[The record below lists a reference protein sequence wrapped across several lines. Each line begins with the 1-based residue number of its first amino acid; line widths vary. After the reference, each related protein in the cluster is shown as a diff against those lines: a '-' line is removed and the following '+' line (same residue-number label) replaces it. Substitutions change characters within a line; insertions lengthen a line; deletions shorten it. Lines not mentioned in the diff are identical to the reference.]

1 MKSLLLD
8 EENSGILAKNLKTWY
23 NGDTKVLEVIK
34 MLKFILLLPIRIICL
49 PIVVALKLVFW
60 LCSGILC
67 MTEWIFGLAAGLL
80 ALMGIH
86 SLVFDSTSYG
96 IGLLIAALIVSP
108 FGIPMLALKV
118 VMLVDTASEAIRDT
132 IY

>member
-1 MKSLLLD
+1 MEGEIAAYLQRIR
-8 EENSGILAKNLKTWY
+8 ERGIMVVQ
-23 NGDTKVLEVIK
+23 KVLEDIK

-80 ALMGIH
+80 ALMGIYT
-86 SLVFDSTSYG
+86 LFFDSISYG
-96 IGLLIAALIVSP
+96 IGLLVAALIVSP
-108 FGIPMLALKV
+108 FGLPMLALKV
-118 VMLVDTASEAIRDT
+118 VMLVDTAREVIRDA

>member
-1 MKSLLLD
+1 MKSLLL
-8 EENSGILAKNLKTWY
+8 EGENSGILAKNPGPWY

-80 ALMGIH
+80 ALMGIY
-86 SLVFDSTSYG
+86 SIVFDSTSYG
-96 IGLLIAALIVSP
+96 VGLFVAAFVISP

-118 VMLVDTASEAIRDT
+118 VMLVDTAGEVIRDA

>member
-1 MKSLLLD
+1 
-8 EENSGILAKNLKTWY
+8 
-23 NGDTKVLEVIK
+23 
-34 MLKFILLLPIRIICL
+34 MLKFMLMLPIRIICL
-49 PIVVALKLVFW
+49 PIIIVLKLVFW

-80 ALMGIH
+80 VFMGIY
-86 SLVFDSTSYG
+86 SLVFDSISYG

-108 FGIPMLALKV
+108 FGLPMLALKV
-118 VMLVDTASEAIRDT
+118 VMLVDTAGEVIRDA

>member
-1 MKSLLLD
+1 MRKIAASLQRIR
-8 EENSGILAKNLKTWY
+8 ERGIMVVQ
-23 NGDTKVLEVIK
+23 KVLEVIK

-49 PIVVALKLVFW
+49 PIIVALKLVFW
-60 LCSGILC
+60 ICSGILC
-67 MTEWIFGLAAGLL
+67 MTEWVFGLAAGLL

-96 IGLLIAALIVSP
+96 IALLVAALIVSP
-108 FGIPMLALKV
+108 FGLPMLALKV

>member
-1 MKSLLLD
+1 MEDL
-8 EENSGILAKNLKTWY
+8 
-23 NGDTKVLEVIK
+23 K
-34 MLKFILLLPIRIICL
+34 MLKFMPMLSLRLICL

-80 ALMGIH
+80 ALMGIY
-86 SLVFDSTSYG
+86 SLVFDSTNYG
-96 IGLLIAALIVSP
+96 IGLLVAALIVSP

-118 VMLVDTASEAIRDT
+118 VMLVDPASEAIRDT

>member
-1 MKSLLLD
+1 
-8 EENSGILAKNLKTWY
+8 
-23 NGDTKVLEVIK
+23 

-67 MTEWIFGLAAGLL
+67 MTEWIFGLAAGLF
-80 ALMGIH
+80 ALMGIYT
-86 SLVFDSTSYG
+86 LFFDSTSYG
-96 IGLLIAALIVSP
+96 IALLVAALIVSL
-108 FGIPMLALKV
+108 PMLALKV
-118 VMLVDTASEAIRDT
+118 VMLVDTAGEVIRDA

>member
-1 MKSLLLD
+1 
-8 EENSGILAKNLKTWY
+8 
-23 NGDTKVLEVIK
+23 
-34 MLKFILLLPIRIICL
+34 MLKVHAACLPIRIICL

-67 MTEWIFGLAAGLL
+67 MTEWIFGTGGWGLL
-80 ALMGIH
+80 ALMGIYT
-86 SLVFDSTSYG
+86 LFFDSISYG
-96 IGLLIAALIVSP
+96 IGLLVAALIVSP

>member
-1 MKSLLLD
+1 
-8 EENSGILAKNLKTWY
+8 
-23 NGDTKVLEVIK
+23 
-34 MLKFILLLPIRIICL
+34 MLKFMLMLPIRIICL
-49 PIVVALKLVFW
+49 PIIIVLKLVFW

-80 ALMGIH
+80 ALMGIYT
-86 SLVFDSTSYG
+86 LFFDSISYG
-96 IGLLIAALIVSP
+96 IGLLVAALIVSP
-108 FGIPMLALKV
+108 FGLPMLALKV

>member
-96 IGLLIAALIVSP
+96 IALLVAALIVSP
-108 FGIPMLALKV
+108 FGLPMLALKV

>member
-1 MKSLLLD
+1 MEDL
-8 EENSGILAKNLKTWY
+8 
-23 NGDTKVLEVIK
+23 K
-34 MLKFILLLPIRIICL
+34 MLKFMLMLPIRIICL

-60 LCSGILC
+60 LCSRILC

-80 ALMGIH
+80 ALVGVYT
-86 SLVFDSTSYG
+86 LFFDSASYG
-96 IGLLIAALIVSP
+96 VGLLVAAFVISP

-118 VMLVDTASEAIRDT
+118 VMLVDTAGEVIRDT

>member
-80 ALMGIH
+80 ALVGVYTF
-86 SLVFDSTSYG
+86 LFDSTSYG
-96 IGLLIAALIVSP
+96 VGLLVAAFVVSP
-108 FGIPMLALKV
+108 FGLPMLALKV
-118 VMLVDTASEAIRDT
+118 VMLVDTAGEVIRDA

>member
-80 ALMGIH
+80 ALMGIYT
-86 SLVFDSTSYG
+86 LFFDSTSYG
-96 IGLLIAALIVSP
+96 IALLVAALIVSP

>member
-80 ALMGIH
+80 ALMGIYT
-86 SLVFDSTSYG
+86 LFFDSTSYG
-96 IGLLIAALIVSP
+96 IVLLVAALIVSP
-108 FGIPMLALKV
+108 FGLPMLALKV
-118 VMLVDTASEAIRDT
+118 VMLVDTAGEVIRDA

>member
-1 MKSLLLD
+1 
-8 EENSGILAKNLKTWY
+8 
-23 NGDTKVLEVIK
+23 
-34 MLKFILLLPIRIICL
+34 MLKFMFMLPLRVICL

-60 LCSGILC
+60 ICSGILC

-96 IGLLIAALIVSP
+96 IGFLVAALIVSP

-118 VMLVDTASEAIRDT
+118 VMLVDTAGEVIREVV
-132 IY
+132 Y